1 MIFMPV
7 NVALVGNPN
16 CGKTTL
22 FNILTGSRQHVG
34 NWAGVTVDKK
44 TGKIKNCGYNL
55 IDLPGIY
62 SLASFSTDEKI
73 TYDFLVSNKPDAVIN
88 VIDGTHFERNM
99 FLTLQLA
106 ELELPVIT
114 VVNMMDEVEKSGMV
128 IDFDLLYSLTGIRF
142 IPISA
147 RNGDNTEKITEAL
160 KKIINQKPKYKIQYQ
175 NEVQN
180 ALNSI
185 YNLIYDKNKYR
196 PYTYLASR
204 ILEGDQAI
212 LDNLKLNISQ
222 KNSINEIKN
231 RFIEKNT
238 NDDYSFSVTDARYE
252 YIENLSAKTI
262 KRKKSDIK
270 KTITYK
276 IDRIVTGKLFAYPIF
291 LGIMLCIFITTFG
304 PLGTFLSEL
313 TESIITT
320 IISPAL
326 INIMNCANA
335 PIWTVKLVTE
345 GLIGGV
351 GSVLKFLP
359 QISIFFLFLSI
370 LEDSGYM
377 ARAAFITDGF
387 MKKIGLSGKAF
398 IPMLMGFGC
407 TTTAVMAA
415 RTQENQSER
424 NMTVL
429 LTPFMSCG
437 AKLPVYALFA
447 EVFFPECK
455 GLIIFAMYLT
465 GFLAAIPAGIL
476 FKKTIFKNSNSG
488 FIMELPPYRLP
499 LLSSVLKNT
508 YEKAKGFFIKAGT
521 LIFSISIIIWLLQ
534 NLSPDFTIAESGSDS
549 LFASIGKTISPIF
562 SPLGFGNWQ
571 SAVSLLS
578 GIAAKEAIISSMG
591 VLYSSEFSLTLTQ
604 AISQSFTPLS
614 ALTFMLFVLLY
625 TPCISAVSAIK
636 RETGSWKYAIGS
648 SLFQFITA
656 YSISFIVY
664 QTGNFFIQGV
674 ANMSIVISII
684 CIALVVSGIY
694 IFIKNIMGQIKGSKC
709 GKCSCCQFNCKSRNL
724 KSK

>member
-1 MIFMPV
+1 MPV

-128 IDFDLLYSLTGIRF
+128 IDFDSLYSLTGIRF

-147 RNGDNTEKITEAL
+147 RNGGNTEKITEAL
-160 KKIINQKPKYKIQYQ
+160 KKVINQKPKYKIQYQ

-231 RFIEKNT
+231 RFKEKNT
-238 NDDYSFSVTDARYE
+238 NDNYSFSVTDARYE

-270 KTITYK
+270 NTITHK
-276 IDRIVTGKLFAYPIF
+276 IDRIVTSKLFAYPIF

-313 TESIITT
+313 TESLITN

-335 PIWTVKLVTE
+335 PIWTVKLVSE

-465 GFLAAIPAGIL
+465 GFLAAIPAGLL
-476 FKKTIFKNSNSG
+476 FKKTAFKNSNSG

-549 LFASIGKTISPIF
+549 LFASIGKIISPIF

-604 AISQSFTPLS
+604 AVSQSFTPLS

>member
-1 MIFMPV
+1 MPV

-128 IDFDLLYSLTGIRF
+128 IDFDLLFSLTGIRF

-147 RNGDNTEKITEAL
+147 RNGGNTEKITEAL
-160 KKIINQKPKYKIQYQ
+160 KKVINQKPKYKIQYQ

-231 RFIEKNT
+231 RFKEKNT
-238 NDDYSFSVTDARYE
+238 NDNYSFSVTDARYE

-270 KTITYK
+270 NTITHK
-276 IDRIVTGKLFAYPIF
+276 IDRIVTSKLFAYPIF

-313 TESIITT
+313 TESLITN

-335 PIWTVKLVTE
+335 PIWTVKLVSE

-429 LTPFMSCG
+429 LMPFMSCG

-465 GFLAAIPAGIL
+465 GFLAAIPAGLL

-534 NLSPDFTIAESGSDS
+534 NLSPDLTIAESGSDS

-604 AISQSFTPLS
+604 AVSQSFTPLS